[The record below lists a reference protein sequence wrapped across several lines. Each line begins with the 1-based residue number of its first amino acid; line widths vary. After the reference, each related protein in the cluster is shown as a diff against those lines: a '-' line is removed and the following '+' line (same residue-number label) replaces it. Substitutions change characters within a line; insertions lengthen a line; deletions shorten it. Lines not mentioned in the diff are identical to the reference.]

1 MALNI
6 VEILFVIFSVLL
18 VYAYLGYPLLI
29 GLLARLFARP
39 HTKDEDYRPVIT
51 LIISAYNEGTVLRD
65 KLRNTLA
72 LDYPQDKF
80 RVIVVSDGSTDETDS
95 IVREFADQGV
105 LLLRPAKRQGKT
117 AGLNL
122 ALEQVASDLVVF
134 SDANAI
140 YDSNVLRKLARHFAD
155 PQVGYAVGH
164 ARYQIDEQTAAGASE
179 GSYWNFEVRLK
190 QWESDFASVVGGDG
204 AIYAIRTSLW
214 EPLQK
219 TDINDFVNP
228 LQIVAKGYRGIFDV
242 EAWCSEKPAGEF
254 TKEFGRKVRIVN
266 RSFNGLLRVPQVLNP
281 FRVGRFT
288 LLVVSHKLLRWFSP
302 VLLLIHLALVLCI
315 GRSNSLGLLALL
327 ITALYGLGGLLILLG
342 AWWDRAGRAP
352 IKVLYYPY
360 YFFLMNVACSR
371 GLWLRLCGEVITT
384 WDTVRQGSGGSR
396 GELLPC
402 RTPLL
407 LILVL
412 CLGKVAWLGGWLQ
425 GLAVPAIYALLAL
438 LVYTYVGYPA
448 VLGLLA
454 LFFKVTVDRDD
465 DYCPAVT
472 LLIAAYNEGAVI
484 EDKLN
489 NCLQLDY
496 PADRL
501 RILVASDG
509 SQDDT
514 ETIVRRFA
522 EHGIEL
528 LAFDTNRGKISALN
542 DALEQID
549 SELVVFSDANVMYDK
564 QALRKLARNFHDP
577 RVGAVSGKVVLLNE
591 GVSYGSS
598 EKSYY
603 GIEHFIQEKEGQTG
617 AMMGA
622 DGAMYAI
629 RRHLFRP
636 PQADTILDDLVISME
651 VVRQGYWLLHEKEA
665 LGYEQNVQEVKGEFK
680 RKTRIVAG
688 GIQCLVRGA
697 GVPPLGSSLLLFKYL
712 SHKVLR
718 WLVGPMTCLL
728 MVLLAL
734 ESFAGA
740 TADPLMV
747 WAFYVLAAG
756 MVTAVLGQLVP
767 VSNRI
772 LPVNMAHYLFML
784 KLASLIGCSK
794 GLLGQQK
801 VTWRQ

>member
-1 MALNI
+1 M
-6 VEILFVIFSVLL
+6 
-18 VYAYLGYPLLI
+18 
-29 GLLARLFARP
+29 
-39 HTKDEDYRPVIT
+39 
-51 LIISAYNEGTVLRD
+51 
-65 KLRNTLA
+65 
-72 LDYPQDKF
+72 
-80 RVIVVSDGSTDETDS
+80 
-95 IVREFADQGV
+95 
-105 LLLRPAKRQGKT
+105 
-117 AGLNL
+117 
-122 ALEQVASDLVVF
+122 
-134 SDANAI
+134 
-140 YDSNVLRKLARHFAD
+140 
-155 PQVGYAVGH
+155 
-164 ARYQIDEQTAAGASE
+164 
-179 GSYWNFEVRLK
+179 
-190 QWESDFASVVGGDG
+190 
-204 AIYAIRTSLW
+204 
-214 EPLQK
+214 
-219 TDINDFVNP
+219 
-228 LQIVAKGYRGIFDV
+228 
-242 EAWCSEKPAGEF
+242 
-254 TKEFGRKVRIVN
+254 
-266 RSFNGLLRVPQVLNP
+266 LNP
-281 FRVGRFT
+281 FRVGRFA

-302 VLLLIHLALVLCI
+302 LLLMIHVALVLCI
-315 GRSNSLGLLALL
+315 GRSSSFGLLALS
-327 ITALYGLGGLLILLG
+327 ITALYGFGGILILLG
-342 AWWDRAGRAP
+342 AWWDRAGRVP

-360 YFFLMNVACSR
+360 YFFLMNAACAR
-371 GLWLRLCGEVITT
+371 GLWLRLRGEVITT
-384 WDTVRQGSGGSR
+384 WETVREGSGGSR
-396 GELLPC
+396 GDRLPC
-402 RTPLL
+402 RAPLL

-412 CLGKVAWLGGWLQ
+412 CLGKVAWLSGTLQ
-425 GLAVPAIYALLAL
+425 GLVLPAIYSL
-438 LVYTYVGYPA
+438 LVLLIYTYVGYPA

-454 LFFKVTVDRDD
+454 RFFKVSVDRDD

-496 PADRL
+496 PVDRL

-509 SQDDT
+509 SQDET
-514 ETIVRRFA
+514 EAIVRRFA
-522 EHGIEL
+522 ARGIEL

-542 DALEQID
+542 DALKQID

-577 RVGAVSGKVVLLNE
+577 RVGAVSGKVLLLNE
-591 GVSYGSS
+591 ELSYGSS
-598 EKSYY
+598 EKGYY

-622 DGAMYAI
+622 DGAMYVI

-680 RKTRIVAG
+680 RKTRIIAG

-697 GVPPLGSSLLLFKYL
+697 GVPSLGTPLLLFKYL

-734 ESFAGA
+734 ELFAGA
-740 TADPLMV
+740 AADPFIV
-747 WAFYVLAAG
+747 WTAYALSAGIVAAI
-756 MVTAVLGQLVP
+756 LGHLVP
-767 VSNRI
+767 VAKTI

-784 KLASLIGCSK
+784 KLASLVGCFK